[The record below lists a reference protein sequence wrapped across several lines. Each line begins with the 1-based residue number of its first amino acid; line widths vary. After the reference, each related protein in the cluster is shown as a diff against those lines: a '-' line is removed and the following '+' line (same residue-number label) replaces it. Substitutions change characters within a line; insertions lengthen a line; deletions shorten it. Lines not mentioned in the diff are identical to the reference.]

1 MWSKPQVA
9 SKYTKIRIRHQNLLT
24 AVSLA
29 IVSLYS
35 FYFHY
40 EKPDSRDD
48 INKIYAIEFQVEKD
62 KTAT

>member
-9 SKYTKIRIRHQNLLT
+9 SKYTKIRIRHQNFLT

-35 FYFHY
+35 FYFHC
-40 EKPDSRDD
+40 EKPHSRDD
-48 INKIYAIEFQVEKD
+48 INKIYAIEFQVQKD